1 MSRLV
6 FLTNP
11 WASGEIRGR
20 QVAKAVGGVV
30 DPTDIYAD
38 DVCIFIKSIPNDVV
52 LKHVR
57 SVYID
62 VVDSCA
68 CIPWLRDHPSAGAIA
83 ISNLGGQ
90 YLSEVL
96 NREVLVI
103 PEHHCNFE
111 RVQKRPREPQV
122 VGYIGEMIMFHL
134 HISQVERM
142 VETLGMKFVYLDK
155 FKTRK
160 DVCDFYQKI
169 DIQLTFRVDRDD
181 YGKTSGI
188 LKNPLKLANAGS
200 FGIPTVGYPEATY
213 IDEFSTW
220 FIAARS
226 IDEVAY
232 WLDRLK
238 HEPALYAEVA
248 GAAYL
253 RADDYHIDKIAPL
266 YRQLLYDVRASS
278 VAAVLNKHQARKPA
292 DYYDAYNRILPSNR
306 DANISI
312 LEIGV
317 ETGASIRAW
326 CEAYPNASVFGV
338 DCDSACLD
346 VDTGRAK
353 IFIGMQEDKEF
364 LTMLTEHLPML
375 DVVIDDGGHFANQQ
389 QESFKV
395 LIDKVKPGG
404 VYVIEDLDVALYRTS
419 DGYPCTIDFVNS
431 LPYLHTITMR
441 GKTSTVAIITKKPKC
456 TRTKKS

>member
-6 FLTNP
+6 FFTNP
-11 WASGEIRGR
+11 WGSGEIRGR
-20 QVAKAVGGVV
+20 QVAAAVGGEV
-30 DPTDIYAD
+30 DITDVQAD
-38 DVCIFIKSIPNDVV
+38 DVCIFVKCFPSDAV
-52 LKHVR
+52 LKHVGK
-57 SVYID
+57 VYID

-68 CIPWLRDHPSAGAIA
+68 CIPWLRDHPSVGAIA
-83 ISNLGGQ
+83 LSNLGGQ

-96 NREVLVI
+96 DREVPVI

-111 RVQKRPREPQV
+111 RVQKQPREPQV
-122 VGYIGEMIMFHL
+122 VGYIGEMTMFHL
-134 HISQVERM
+134 NIAQVECM
-142 VETLGMKFVYLDK
+142 VETLGMKFVYLNK

-181 YGKTSGI
+181 YGRTSGI

-213 IDEFSTW
+213 IDEFRSW
-220 FIAARS
+220 FIPAKS

-238 HEPALYAEVA
+238 HEPALYADAA
-248 GAAYL
+248 GAAYI

-266 YRQLLYDVRASS
+266 YRQLLHDVMASS
-278 VAAVLNKHQARKPA
+278 VGSVLNKHQAHKPA
-292 DYYDAYNRILPSNR
+292 DYYDVYNRILPLNR

-326 CEAYPNASVFGV
+326 CEAYPNASIFGV
-338 DCDSACLD
+338 DCDSVCLD

-353 IFIGMQEDKEF
+353 IFIGKQEDKKF
-364 LTMLTEHLPML
+364 LAMLTEHLPML
-375 DVVIDDGGHFANQQ
+375 DAVIDDGGHFADEQ

-404 VYVIEDLDVALYRTS
+404 VYVIEDLDVALYRTV
-419 DGYPCTIDFVNS
+419 DGYPCTIDFVKS
-431 LPYLHTITMR
+431 LPYPHRIIMR
-441 GKTSTVAIITKKPKC
+441 GKTPIMAVITKKPKC
-456 TRTKKS
+456 TRTNKS